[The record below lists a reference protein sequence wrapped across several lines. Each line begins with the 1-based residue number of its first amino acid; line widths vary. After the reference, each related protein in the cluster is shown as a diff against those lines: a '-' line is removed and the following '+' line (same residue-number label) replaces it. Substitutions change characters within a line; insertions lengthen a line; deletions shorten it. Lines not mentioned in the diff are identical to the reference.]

1 MIFYNLQKPV
11 IVRYRLMNIS
21 IQGTSGRNHQHGV
34 NQSTGH
40 SAQMCTGCPRGASL
54 NQYHRYLPYRSK
66 TLPAPTCWFTPVSKW
81 VIYNPHCSWTKPTYP
96 TWNEAVVT
104 TGRVVE
110 ANPHS
115 GYVPSG
121 NQTWQRK
128 IPYKWRF

>member
-1 MIFYNLQKPV
+1 MMIFYDLQKPV

-54 NQYHRYLPYRSK
+54 NQYHRYLPFRSK
-66 TLPAPTCWFTPVSKW
+66 TLPLLVGSPQSVSGLY
-81 VIYNPHCSWTKPTYP
+81 IYNPHCSWANPTYP

-110 ANPHS
+110 AKPHS

-121 NQTWQRK
+121 NQTWQRE
-128 IPYKWRF
+128 IPYK